1 MQIVQKLPQSQKI
14 RSLTEFMTPY
24 LIPVYDQ

>member
-14 RSLTEFMTPY
+14 KSLTEFMMPY